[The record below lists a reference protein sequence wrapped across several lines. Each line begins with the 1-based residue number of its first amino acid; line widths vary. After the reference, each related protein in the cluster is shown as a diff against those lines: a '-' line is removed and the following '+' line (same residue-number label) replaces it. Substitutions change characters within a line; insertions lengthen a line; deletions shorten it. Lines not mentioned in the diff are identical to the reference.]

1 MKNTVF
7 GYARV
12 STQKQSIERQIR
24 NIKEINPDAVI
35 FQEAYTGKKIEGR
48 KELNRLLSR
57 VKDGDTIIFD
67 SVSRMS
73 RNAEEG
79 YNLYME
85 LYRKGVDLVFIKEPQ
100 INTQTYKDA
109 SSLRMGTIDTGD
121 NDSNNLV
128 NAIMDAINEYISALA
143 RKQIEQAFQVSEK
156 EVSDLSQRTKEG
168 LCTARANGHEPG
180 RRVGTTG
187 TQKKKSNPAKAEILK
202 KSRDFQGTLND
213 ADMMK
218 LLGLARNTYYKYKK
232 ELRTELS
239 GE

>member
-1 MKNTVF
+1 MKNKVF

-24 NIKEINPDAVI
+24 NIREVNANAII
-35 FQEAYTGKKIEGR
+35 FQEAFTGKNIVGR
-48 KELNRLLSR
+48 KEFNKLLSK
-57 VKDGDTIIFD
+57 VQTGDTIIFD

-100 INTQTYKDA
+100 INTQTYKEA

-121 NDSNNLV
+121 QDSNNLV

-168 LCTARANGHEPG
+168 LIGKDVG
-180 RRVGTTG
+180 RPVGATG
-187 TQKKKSNPAKAEILK
+187 TQKKKADPAKAEILK
-202 KSRDFQGTLND
+202 KSRDFQGTLTD